1 MLKDKINKTIAKVYN
16 KANPYF
22 QFGEGV
28 LDNAERRDGR
38 GISSKAETSRRERGN
53 STEGVR
59 EDNWEETIGRSFG
72 VQDPNIFVRSVD
84 SYFRGPLESVK
95 EGTDEARA
103 CSRTREAL
111 TRCASS
117 RKEFGDF
124 VKYTAEASFEIAP
137 DHMRKQGIPY
147 YYDPDDKII
156 YMNPDVINKLS
167 DDKLVETLVLHEFIH
182 DATNIG
188 LSRHAINVVME
199 DSRGL
204 GQELNDHIQEN
215 GTEEQNIERKM
226 KKCLFLICSNQVHRG
241 QQLILLV
248 TLFMW

>member
-1 MLKDKINKTIAKVYN
+1 M
-16 KANPYF
+16 
-22 QFGEGV
+22 
-28 LDNAERRDGR
+28 ERRDGR

-59 EDNWEETIGRSFG
+59 EDHREETIGRSYN
-72 VQDPNIFVRSVD
+72 VQDPALPVRSVD
-84 SYFRGPLESVK
+84 SYFRGVLERTQK
-95 EGTDEARA
+95 GDHAATA
-103 CSRTREAL
+103 CIRTWEAL
-111 TRCASS
+111 TKAATSL
-117 RKEFGDF
+117 KEFGDF
-124 VKYTAEASFEIAP
+124 VKYTSEATFKIMGNGERETGVP
-137 DHMRKQGIPY
+137 FR
-147 YYDPDDKII
+147 YDPDEKVIL
-156 YMNPDVINKLS
+156 MNPDVINKLT
-167 DDKLVETLVLHEFIH
+167 DDKLLETLVLHEFIH
-182 DATNIG
+182 DAANIG